1 MTQTVIPELIMPRI
15 PMAAR
20 LPVVGALPQLIH
32 KQFAYLREAHQQ
44 HGDIFRVDLGVI
56 ETIVLNHPRH
66 VQYVLRDNA
75 RNFRKGGNMWT
86 SVRSMFG
93 NGLVVSEGDFWLR
106 QRRMMQPHFHHR
118 YIAGLFELMLTAV
131 DEQMALWPEDATTFD
146 FSTAVN
152 QMTMQVI
159 VRTMFGSQLRD
170 DEFRQLC
177 IAMTHALD
185 YLLIGVV
192 GTALPTWTPLP
203 GKRRYQKALKTFDEI
218 VYRVIAQSRA
228 AKDETNLLAM
238 LLNTV
243 DAETGEQMSDQQLR
257 DEVAT
262 IFVAGYETT
271 AIALAWAAD
280 YLAHDLSLQTRLSTE
295 IGATIGQDA
304 PDLMALRALGL
315 VKQTFQ
321 EALRIRPSAW
331 FLPRLTV
338 ADDEIDGYPIPAGSQ
353 IALMINHIHHHS
365 EQWDEPEKFNPDR
378 FAERAAQSRH
388 PFAYVPF
395 GAGQRQCI
403 GRDFA
408 YMEGQLILTRLL
420 QRYQLLPAG
429 APAQPQLTTTLRPK
443 GRVDVRLQ
451 NRGSTGGSLL
461 NSVARIS

>member
-1 MTQTVIPELIMPRI
+1 MTQTTVPQARMPRI
-15 PMAAR
+15 PTAKR
-20 LPVVGALPQLIH
+20 LPFVGALPHLLH
-32 KQFAYLREAHQQ
+32 KQFDYLRTAQQ
-44 HGDIFRVDLGVI
+44 THGDIFRIDLGLTDAVA
-56 ETIVLNHPRH
+56 LNHPRH
-66 VQYVLRDNA
+66 VQYVLRDNV

-106 QRRMMQPHFHHR
+106 QRRMMQPHFHRR
-118 YIAGLFELMLTAV
+118 YLAGIFDLMLTAI
-131 DEQMALWPEDATTFD
+131 DEQMATWPDDATDFD
-146 FSTAVN
+146 FLTAVN

-159 VRTMFGSQLRD
+159 VRTMFGAQLSD
-170 DEFRQLC
+170 DEFKQLG

-185 YLLIGVV
+185 YLLVGII
-192 GTALPTWTPLP
+192 GTALPTWMPMP
-203 GKRRYQKALKTFDEI
+203 GKQRYQAALQTFDEI
-218 VYRVIAQSRA
+218 VYRVIADSRT

-243 DAETGEQMSDQQLR
+243 DAETGEQMTDQQLR

-280 YLAHDLSLQTRLSTE
+280 YLARDPALQTRLSTE
-295 IGATIGQDA
+295 IETAIGQNP
-304 PDLMALRALGL
+304 PDLMSLRELGL

-321 EALRIRPSAW
+321 EALRIRPSVW
-331 FLPRLTV
+331 FLPRLTLE
-338 ADDEIDGYPIPAGSQ
+338 DDEIDGYPIPAGTQ
-353 IALMINHIHHHS
+353 VALMISHIHHHP
-365 EQWDEPEKFNPDR
+365 EQWDKPERFNPER
-378 FAERAAQSRH
+378 FAQDTAQSRH

-420 QRYQLLPAG
+420 QHYQLAPTG

-443 GRVDVRLQ
+443 GGVNLSLQ
-451 NRGSTGGSLL
+451 KQNHIQPFPHSR
-461 NSVARIS
+461 